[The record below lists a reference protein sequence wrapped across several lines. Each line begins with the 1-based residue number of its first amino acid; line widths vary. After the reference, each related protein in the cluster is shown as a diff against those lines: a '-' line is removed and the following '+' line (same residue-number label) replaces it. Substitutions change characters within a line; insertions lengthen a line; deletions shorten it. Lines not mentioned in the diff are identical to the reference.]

1 LGSLFP
7 TASHL
12 KVAPD
17 ACAGRLLMMEHE
29 VKSIFN
35 IERTFN
41 SYLSDFVSHLGLA
54 LMVGEDPLF
63 QDFENLFVGII
74 MGATLIHEFLEPA
87 YFKNCFKES

>member
-1 LGSLFP
+1 
-7 TASHL
+7 
-12 KVAPD
+12 
-17 ACAGRLLMMEHE
+17 
-29 VKSIFN
+29 
-35 IERTFN
+35 
-41 SYLSDFVSHLGLA
+41 LSDFVSHLGLA

>member
-1 LGSLFP
+1 MAVHLLSPYHPNQRPWECCFPLGSLFP

-17 ACAGRLLMMEHE
+17 ACAGRLLMMEQ
-29 VKSIFN
+29 
-35 IERTFN
+35 
-41 SYLSDFVSHLGLA
+41 A